1 MKNTKKYLACII
13 DLYLLKTIGLIILLA
28 LFTESKSQNIDKN
41 ISISLQMGLSKGAG
55 LMENNIYPDY
65 GGLINNPHTT
75 KNLPSILICADYAL
89 GDVISVG
96 GTFSFNKSALDV
108 EIGQPNISGIEPAN
122 WDGKAFGIGS
132 RMLFH
137 FLGKKSEKVD
147 FYGGLGLHLLVWSY
161 EYSPETT
168 KNIYTNGLASK
179 ADFLFPI
186 TLGCRYYINNNL
198 GITAEAG
205 TNGISLLNLGM
216 NYRFSAD

>member
-1 MKNTKKYLACII
+1 MEKHTQRLVTIF
-13 DLYLLKTIGLIILLA
+13 LLKTIGLIIPLGFSL
-28 LFTESKSQNIDKN
+28 ESKAQNQKN
-41 ISISLQMGLSKGAG
+41 NVSLSLQIGLSRGGEIMAG
-55 LMENNIYPDY
+55 NIYPDY
-65 GGLINNPHTT
+65 GGLINNPYTT

-89 GDVISVG
+89 GDVISLG

-168 KNIYTNGLASK
+168 KNIYTNGLATK

>member
-1 MKNTKKYLACII
+1 MKKYIPNII
-13 DLYLLKTIGLIILLA
+13 ETYLLKTIGLLILLA
-28 LFTESKSQNIDKN
+28 IYTESKSQNIDKN
-41 ISISLQMGLSKGAG
+41 VSLSLQIGLSRGGEMMAG
-55 LMENNIYPDY
+55 NIYPDY
-65 GGLINNPHTT
+65 GGLINNPYTT
-75 KNLPSILICADYAL
+75 KNVPSILICADYAL
-89 GDVISVG
+89 GDVISLG

-108 EIGQPNISGIEPAN
+108 ELGNPNISGIEAAE

-137 FLGKKSEKVD
+137 FLGKKSEKFD

-168 KNIYTNGLASK
+168 KNIYTNGLATK

-186 TLGCRYYINNNL
+186 TLGCRYYINDNL

-205 TNGISLLNLGM
+205 TNGINLLNLGM